1 MLKDDK
7 PSMTLTTAVEV
18 ARLLAL
24 GVGRSRVQ
32 GGRDNGWG
40 SQESNETGEV
50 HFVVSLSNY
59 I

>member
-1 MLKDDK
+1 
-7 PSMTLTTAVEV
+7 MTLTTAVEV